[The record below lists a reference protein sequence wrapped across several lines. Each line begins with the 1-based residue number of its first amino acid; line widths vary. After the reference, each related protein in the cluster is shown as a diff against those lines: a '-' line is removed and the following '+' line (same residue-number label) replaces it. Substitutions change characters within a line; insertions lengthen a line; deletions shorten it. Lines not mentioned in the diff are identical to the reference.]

1 MKPYPLVSVII
12 PTHNRAGTLPA
23 AIDSVLAQDYPHF
36 ELIVSDDGS
45 TDETPRILDQYAK
58 KLTVIRRENAGVSR
72 ARNRGIQASKGEL
85 VAFLD
90 SDDYWL
96 PEKLSAQVAWFS
108 EHPAAMICQTE
119 ETWIRNNRRVNPK
132 TRHKKRS
139 GDIFIP
145 SLSLCLISPSAVMVR
160 RRLFDETGL
169 FDTDLPACEDYDL
182 WLRVTCRYPVGLIEK
197 PLAVRRGGH
206 ADQLSALP
214 GLDKYR
220 IHAIQKI
227 LNTGRLT
234 PAQQD
239 AAVKTLKEKCT
250 IYADGCE
257 KRGRHEE
264 ATYYREMVGKA
275 YPSAKHTHR

>member
-12 PTHNRAGTLPA
+12 PTYNRAETLPA
-23 AIDSVLAQDYPHF
+23 AIESVLAQDYPHF

-45 TDETPRILDQYAK
+45 TDETPGILDQYAK
-58 KLTVIRRENAGVSR
+58 QLTVIRRENAGVSR

-85 VAFLD
+85 IAFLD
-90 SDDYWL
+90 ADDYWL

-108 EHPAAMICQTE
+108 QNPAAMICQTE

-132 TRHKKRS
+132 ARHKKRA

-160 RRLFDETGL
+160 RRLLDETGL
-169 FDTDLPACEDYDL
+169 FDPDLPACEDYDL
-182 WLRVTCRYPVGLIEK
+182 WLRVTCRFPVGLIEK
-197 PLAVRRGGH
+197 SFAVRRGGH

-220 IHAIQKI
+220 IRAIQKI
-227 LNTGRLT
+227 LHTGRLT

-239 AAVKTLKEKCT
+239 AAVKTLKVKCT

-264 ATYYREMVGKA
+264 AAYYREMVCQA
-275 YPSAKHTHR
+275 